1 VQQSRGSFFR
11 KIRKNWKWIC
21 LISLAIVI
29 KIISFFPAI
38 VETYYTYGMYPVI
51 CKIQRIAF
59 GWIPFSIGDFL
70 YAVIVLYFLAK
81 IFQLIKAVFQKKI
94 SKPVVKSIV
103 RQLLYFSL
111 SVYVFLNALWGLNY
125 SRQGI
130 SSQLGLKVQKYNT
143 NDLDTLTG
151 LLQHRLNQYALL
163 YDSARRR
170 SLSKKTIFHKS
181 SEAYKL
187 ANKQFSFLKYSYPSL
202 KPSMYTYMA
211 QFFGFTGYYNPFTGE
226 GQVRTNVPVF
236 IQPFISTHEIAH
248 QLGYGKENEAN
259 FVAFLVC
266 KLYDDN
272 DFRYSL
278 YFDLYSY
285 SISELFN
292 YDYRLT
298 KKFYQTLDTQ
308 VKKDRRELWRFYSK
322 SRNIIE
328 PLVLR
333 VYDQYLRM
341 NNQPKGRHTYNE
353 VLAWLIAYY
362 KKYGK
367 DSI

>member
-1 VQQSRGSFFR
+1 
-11 KIRKNWKWIC
+11 
-21 LISLAIVI
+21 
-29 KIISFFPAI
+29 
-38 VETYYTYGMYPVI
+38 
-51 CKIQRIAF
+51 
-59 GWIPFSIGDFL
+59 
-70 YAVIVLYFLAK
+70 
-81 IFQLIKAVFQKKI
+81 
-94 SKPVVKSIV
+94 
-103 RQLLYFSL
+103 
-111 SVYVFLNALWGLNY
+111 
-125 SRQGI
+125 
-130 SSQLGLKVQKYNT
+130 
-143 NDLDTLTG
+143 
-151 LLQHRLNQYALL
+151 
-163 YDSARRR
+163 
-170 SLSKKTIFHKS
+170 
-181 SEAYKL
+181 
-187 ANKQFSFLKYSYPSL
+187 
-202 KPSMYTYMA
+202 MYTYLG
-211 QFFGFTGYYNPFTGE
+211 QFFGFTGYYNPFSGE

-266 KLYDDN
+266 RSYDDD
-272 DFRYSL
+272 DFRYSV

-285 SISELFN
+285 AISELFN

-298 KKFYQTLDTQ
+298 KKYYLTLDTQ
-308 VKKDRRELWRFYSK
+308 VKKDRREILRFYSK

-328 PLVLR
+328 PFVLR

>member
-1 VQQSRGSFFR
+1 M
-11 KIRKNWKWIC
+11 
-21 LISLAIVI
+21 ISLAVFI
-29 KIISFFPAI
+29 KIISFFPEI
-38 VETYYTYGMYPVI
+38 VENYYTYGIYPVI
-51 CKIQRIAF
+51 SKIQRLLF
-59 GWIPFSIGDFL
+59 GWSPFSLCDLL
-70 YAVIVLYFLAK
+70 YAFIVLFFLAK
-81 IFQLIKAVFQKKI
+81 IFQLIKVVFQKRI
-94 SKPVVKSIV
+94 SKPVVKAIA
-103 RQLLYFSL
+103 RQLLFYAL
-111 SVYVFLNALWGLNY
+111 LVYVFFNSLWGLNY
-125 SRQGI
+125 SRLGI
-130 SSQLGLKVQKYNT
+130 SSQLGLQVQKYNT

-151 LLQHRLNQYALL
+151 ILQTRLNKYASE
-163 YDSARRR
+163 YDSVRRR
-170 SLSKKTIFHKS
+170 SLYFKRTLFRKS
-181 SEAYKL
+181 TDAYKL
-187 ANKQFSFLKYSYPSL
+187 ASKQFPFLKYSHPSL
-202 KPSMYTYMA
+202 KPSMYTYMG

-236 IQPFISTHEIAH
+236 IQPFITTHEIAH

-266 KLYDDN
+266 RSYDDI

-285 SISELFN
+285 AVTELFN
-292 YDYRLT
+292 YDYQDYQLT
-298 KKFYQTLDTQ
+298 KKYSKTLDTQ

-322 SRNIIE
+322 SRNMIE